1 MIVLDRKSPIPI
13 HKQIVLQIKKEVM
26 LGRLK
31 PMDKLP
37 PVREMAA
44 RLKVNVNTVL
54 KALEDLTRE
63 GILESQHGK
72 GFFVRAREMQHEI
85 DEIVGLLGKVVKE
98 FKKRGIDKYL
108 GMALLLEV
116 WKDDGDR

>member
-1 MIVLDRKSPIPI
+1 MIILDRKSPIPI
-13 HKQIVLQIKKEVM
+13 HKQIILQIKKEVI

-31 PMDKLP
+31 PGDKLP

-54 KALEDLTRE
+54 RAFEDLTRE

-72 GFFVRAREMQHEI
+72 GFFVSAQNMQQELSEVI
-85 DEIVGLLGKVVKE
+85 EYLKRVVKE
-98 FKKRGIDKYL
+98 FKKHGIDKYL
-108 GMALLLEV
+108 GMTLLLEV
-116 WKDDGDR
+116 WKDESDQ